1 MAPSPVIEINRAIA
15 ILMADGPEAALHML
29 DAVRDD
35 PRLRR
40 YHLLGAVRGDV
51 LTRLGRCAEAAN
63 ELENA
68 ATLATTRP
76 RPDPA
81 QGRAAAAA
89 SHILGDRA
97 VWRYGLL

>member
-1 MAPSPVIEINRAIA
+1 
-15 ILMADGPEAALHML
+15 MADGPEAALHVL

-51 LTRLGRCAEAAN
+51 LTRLGRYAEAAN

-68 ATLATTRP
+68 ATLATT
-76 RPDPA
+76 
-81 QGRAAAAA
+81 
-89 SHILGDRA
+89 SHDRILLKGEPPPPQA
-97 VWRYGLL
+97 IS